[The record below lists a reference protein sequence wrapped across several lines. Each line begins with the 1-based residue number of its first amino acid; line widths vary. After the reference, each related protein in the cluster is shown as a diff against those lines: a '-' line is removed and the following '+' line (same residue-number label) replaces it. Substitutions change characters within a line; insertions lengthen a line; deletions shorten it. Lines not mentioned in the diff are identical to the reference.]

1 MLCFINFLGLKIM
14 SDLLATAPDLSAD
27 DYVVVGLATCFTRTE
42 DGVAEVQIVEP
53 IPASALEALFKGI
66 PTSYSQAVGITIG
79 QALAEPLQIPA
90 GWPSAAQLADEF
102 VDRTIAA
109 TRTFKRRQEATVH
122 IPLGTAYDGF
132 QYSIERKRVLNAS
145 RNVTK
150 DDNVKQHAY
159 THQKL

>member
-1 MLCFINFLGLKIM
+1 M
-14 SDLLATAPDLSAD
+14 SDLLTAAPDLSAD

-66 PTSYSQAVGITIG
+66 PTSYSQAIGITVG
-79 QALAEPLQIPA
+79 QALAEPLEVPA
-90 GWPSAAQLADEF
+90 DWPITAQMGEEF
-102 VDRTIAA
+102 GNRTIAA
-109 TRTFKRRQEATVH
+109 TRTFKRRQEATLH
-122 IPLGTAYDGF
+122 IPVGTTYGGF

-145 RNVTK
+145 RVVTK